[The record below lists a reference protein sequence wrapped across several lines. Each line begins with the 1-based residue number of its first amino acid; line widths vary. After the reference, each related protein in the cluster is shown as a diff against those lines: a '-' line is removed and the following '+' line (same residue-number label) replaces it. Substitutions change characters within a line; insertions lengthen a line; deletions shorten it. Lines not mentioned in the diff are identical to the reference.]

1 MAKLPANCYELRIKT
16 DLKRA
21 GVPADQLLH
30 FYVAAI
36 RPVLEYCTPVWHYA
50 IIRAQAQQLRV
61 YTKTCHSFHIIYPYT
76 RGLSY
81 SYVLFAAELTSLEA
95 RHDQLSRDFF
105 PGYL

>member
-50 IIRAQAQQLRV
+50 ITRAQAQQLESIQKRAIHFILYIPTLV
-61 YTKTCHSFHIIYPYT
+61 DC
-76 RGLSY
+76 
-81 SYVLFAAELTSLEA
+81 LTLMFSL
-95 RHDQLSRDFF
+95 QLN
-105 PGYL
+105 